1 MGPTV
6 GKVLLEIV
14 KALGKAVVAGVGVEL
29 ARAASGHV
37 QKRFGPKKEDK
48 KPEEM
53 TPEELRKEN
62 ERLRSMSSNP
72 VPCALCPVPCA
83 HPSPHGPAIAAR
95 APDRRAQRS
104 AAVDVNR
111 VEYRGGR
118 RRARAE
124 GQDAFLSE
132 RRSAGQAQGQG

>member
-62 ERLRSMSSNP
+62 ERLRAEVEELKERLGTST
-72 VPCALCPVPCA
+72 VPPDV
-83 HPSPHGPAIAAR
+83 AIG
-95 APDRRAQRS
+95 S
-104 AAVDVNR
+104 
-111 VEYRGGR
+111 
-118 RRARAE
+118 
-124 GQDAFLSE
+124 
-132 RRSAGQAQGQG
+132 